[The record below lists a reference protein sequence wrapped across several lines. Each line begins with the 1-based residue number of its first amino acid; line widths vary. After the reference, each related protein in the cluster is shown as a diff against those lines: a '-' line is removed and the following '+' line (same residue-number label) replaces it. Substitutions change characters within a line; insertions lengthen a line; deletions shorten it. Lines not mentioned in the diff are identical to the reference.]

1 MARMK
6 YSRPLGASVTPQGSR
21 NGAHVN
27 PQRPQALPPGNHA
40 TAAAQSRQPAAP
52 GVLQDVSNS
61 QSAATQQQYGNSL
74 GAAAMPAACATP
86 AVWQAAVC
94 AAPPAAGGVHGTQL
108 HADAGGSHSGSV
120 RNGMAQREPLAC
132 TAPWAA
138 SQPQHQPALL
148 QRPGLVPACTSC
160 PIRMSAPGASGLTD
174 SQAEPNVRLPALRRQ
189 TAAAAAQPPLPPPQ
203 QQPQLHWQPPNGGH
217 QPTRL
222 LAQRAPAMPGRQCAE
237 QLRPAASIQH
247 ATQQLPSAE
256 PPHAAQPLAQAP
268 QPEAK
273 AQCPAQQQ
281 HEAAELRQPLERQE
295 AEPASQAQQAWEE
308 PRLTQLAGGA
318 GTCTAQ
324 VYLTSFVS
332 EECPFHQGP
341 MTF

>member
-27 PQRPQALPPGNHA
+27 PQRPHELPPGSHA
-40 TAAAQSRQPAAP
+40 TAAAQSQQPAAL
-52 GVLQDVSNS
+52 GILQDVFNS

-74 GAAAMPAACATP
+74 GAAAVPAACATP

-138 SQPQHQPALL
+138 SQPQHQPAPL
-148 QRPGLVPACTSC
+148 QSPGLVPACTSC
-160 PIRMSAPGASGLTD
+160 PISMSAPGASGLTD
-174 SQAEPNVRLPALRRQ
+174 SQAEPDMRPPALRRQ
-189 TAAAAAQPPLPPPQ
+189 TAAAAAQPSPPLPPPQ
-203 QQPQLHWQPPNGGH
+203 QQPQLQWQPPNGGH
-217 QPTRL
+217 QPMRL
-222 LAQRAPAMPGRQCAE
+222 LAQQAPAMPGRQCSE

-247 ATQQLPSAE
+247 AAQQLPSAE
-256 PPHAAQPLAQAP
+256 LRHAAQPLVQALH
-268 QPEAK
+268 PEAK

-281 HEAAELRQPLERQE
+281 HEAAELRQE

-308 PRLTQLAGGA
+308 PCLTQLAGGA

-332 EECPFHQGP
+332 EDSAHSIRAQ
-341 MTF
+341 